1 MPIIAAFSVGATS
14 AQVQAWFL
22 VAIAS
27 SLLHST
33 GAQQEML
40 FVVDRWNHRI
50 MSWEVGGNAG
60 KAVAGSASGGVY
72 GQSLKLLSNPG
83 GVDIA
88 NNGETIFVSDT
99 DNHRIVRWREGDTEG
114 EVVAGGNGKGSKP
127 NQLNFPYGIVA
138 GLGGASIFVVDS
150 ENARVVVWFVGG
162 KEASVIVAGGNGKG
176 AKENQLD
183 NPRGVAV
190 GGTSVFV
197 ADSANHRVMLWKSDA
212 YQGLIVAGGKG
223 QGTGLHQ
230 LDSPQDV
237 EVIMDGLEYKAVF
250 VADSG
255 NNRVVKWVPGDT
267 KGVVVA
273 GGNGKGAQND
283 QLSYPSGVAVANGG
297 DTLYV
302 SDRINNRVMKWE
314 NGATAGTVVAGGNG
328 VGRSPRQLTMPYDI
342 ATWKGTTTS
351 TTTRTETTAT
361 TVTVTSTTSTTST
374 FTTTSSTTSQTGTSL
389 RPTVTT
395 ITTTTSSTT
404 LNAGDFFAQ
413 GDFVR
418 GTTGKYD
425 GKYGVVTMVGASN
438 IKMRQCETGEVTVPA
453 VPFTRFQLVDTA
465 VPIFKEG
472 DYVRPSV
479 DGTVEDEDPN
489 GEGTDYNSF
498 EFIVMGTSNDG
509 RTGNVGYDLES
520 IEINDKGEKT
530 ELRDIPG
537 QCIETFTT
545 TTTTTTTT
553 TDAANALY
561 VGTFVKVIENTH
573 TDKFG
578 VIISI
583 SARSGRRA
591 SIATCSGITVGD
603 DQIPFKSLEKIDV
616 ALDDTLVD
624 GNHVQFKYGDYANQ
638 VGTIKRLESTGYGRK
653 AQVLRTGGE
662 SITVPTRCLSA
673 TMSSTTGTTSP
684 STTQT
689 SITTPVTTKTTATT
703 SVSTI
708 ATPTATT
715 TSTTPPITTETTT
728 TNTKTTPTST
738 ATTTSGAATT
748 TTTTTVVTF
757 NFPGVSLNEL
767 NETDIATLKAD
778 LLKKMNNAT
787 GNGVNISSI
796 FISLVDND
804 SSSGTSSGAADSNA
818 GTANTNANNSSSD
831 DVAAF
836 VLLEPGPAS
845 NSAAAVALAFDKVDQ
860 QIEAGAFKVTVNGRD
875 VTITQPSTRTYF
887 VAVVVGPDNQ
897 LRLVQGNPTAAD
909 PCNSIACSILC
920 EGECGWSRA
929 AGQCKL
935 GYTTTARMMQDEL
948 GNCTGVIG
956 TSSVPPKPTA
966 ATIAGSVAGSIGVVA
981 LLVAAALICRAKA
994 KSNEGGSFD
1003 FEQHLTVL
1011 HEEQK
1016 AIRAEVEGL
1025 NVVHG
1030 LQEAAGAG
1038 GAEGRPPPLPP
1049 LPPPRINAINREDL
1063 LVIDVLGSGNF
1074 GEVLKC
1080 TLNGT
1085 VVAVKVVKINAKKVA
1100 SLSAPEIQA
1109 KLHKE
1114 NISLGNEATIM
1125 MSLGTH
1131 PHVVQLIG
1139 VVRNKGPLM
1148 VVLQAE
1154 GGGDLKKVLGE
1165 RETGRRQNG
1174 AAVNFAEKHRW
1185 VHEIA
1190 SGMVHIAGK
1199 HIVHRDIAARNIM
1212 VSLSGTCKIADFG
1225 LARVMKKKKAR
1236 HSSDEDEIYE
1246 SYYRA
1251 TNSYFP
1257 IRWTAPEGLRHSRFS
1272 TSSDVWSFA
1281 IVIVEIWRNGG
1292 KPYPDHNNRAVRYG
1306 LEMDQTF
1313 MHPNVGCPD
1322 ELYGLMTDCWKQD
1335 PDARPTF
1342 AHILTRLEQ
1351 TDGKLKRSSVQHF
1364 DQADSNDDDGYEKP
1378 ISTVERR
1385 VGMPSTTAI
1394 TSTAGAVV
1402 MSPVFEFAERDA
1414 DALLET
1420 TLL

>member
-1 MPIIAAFSVGATS
+1 MPIIAAFTVGATS

-138 GLGGASIFVVDS
+138 GLGGASILVVDS

-197 ADSANHRVMLWKSDA
+197 ADSANHRVMLWKSEA

-237 EVIMDGLEYKAVF
+237 EVIMDGLEYEAVF
-250 VADSG
+250 VADAG

-273 GGNGKGAQND
+273 GGNGKGARND

-342 ATWKGTTTS
+342 VTWKGTTTS

-374 FTTTSSTTSQTGTSL
+374 LTTPSSTTSQTGTSL
-389 RPTVTT
+389 T
-395 ITTTTSSTT
+395 TTTTSVTT
-404 LNAGDFFAQ
+404 
-413 GDFVR
+413 
-418 GTTGKYD
+418 
-425 GKYGVVTMVGASN
+425 
-438 IKMRQCETGEVTVPA
+438 
-453 VPFTRFQLVDTA
+453 
-465 VPIFKEG
+465 
-472 DYVRPSV
+472 
-479 DGTVEDEDPN
+479 
-489 GEGTDYNSF
+489 
-498 EFIVMGTSNDG
+498 
-509 RTGNVGYDLES
+509 
-520 IEINDKGEKT
+520 
-530 ELRDIPG
+530 
-537 QCIETFTT
+537 
-545 TTTTTTTT
+545 
-553 TDAANALY
+553 
-561 VGTFVKVIENTH
+561 
-573 TDKFG
+573 
-578 VIISI
+578 
-583 SARSGRRA
+583 
-591 SIATCSGITVGD
+591 
-603 DQIPFKSLEKIDV
+603 
-616 ALDDTLVD
+616 
-624 GNHVQFKYGDYANQ
+624 
-638 VGTIKRLESTGYGRK
+638 
-653 AQVLRTGGE
+653 
-662 SITVPTRCLSA
+662 A

-708 ATPTATT
+708 TTPTATT
-715 TSTTPPITTETTT
+715 TSTTPPITTEATT

-738 ATTTSGAATT
+738 DTVTTTTTSGAATT

-804 SSSGTSSGAADSNA
+804 SSSGTSSGAADSNT

-831 DVAAF
+831 DIAAF

-956 TSSVPPKPTA
+956 TSAVPPKPTA

-1016 AIRAEVEGL
+1016 EIRAEVEGL

-1174 AAVNFAEKHRW
+1174 APVNFAEKHRW

-1364 DQADSNDDDGYEKP
+1364 DRADSNDDDGYEKP
-1378 ISTVERR
+1378 VSTIERR